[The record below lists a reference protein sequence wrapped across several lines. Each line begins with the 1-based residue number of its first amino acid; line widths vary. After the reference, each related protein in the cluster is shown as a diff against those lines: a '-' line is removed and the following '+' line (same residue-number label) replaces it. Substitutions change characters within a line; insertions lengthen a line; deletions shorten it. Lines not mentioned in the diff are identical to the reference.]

1 MDLLSTTALSRMN
14 IPVFYTNTNPMYE
27 YKQCAMRYPDP
38 KQRKTTALFPLSK
51 DSYDAA
57 ATDLPK
63 ENV

>member
-1 MDLLSTTALSRMN
+1 MDLLSSTFFKTLPRDLARINL
-14 IPVFYTNTNPMYE
+14 
-27 YKQCAMRYPDP
+27 YPDP
-38 KQRKTTALFPLSK
+38 KQRIKTALYPFNK